1 MDCRIIDNKVIIRD
15 GCAVSVP
22 PNHFDDTDQTE
33 RYYGIVLKLI
43 QNDKQARVQ
52 WMDDKSKSIENM
64 ENVQL
69 ETEIPQKP
77 KKFVLRIKPKN
88 QSDDAQFEAD
98 LTPKDSSNPG
108 KCFCYFVSSLVAFGC
123 KLLFFKI

>member
-108 KCFCYFVSSLVAFGC
+108 KCFSLVAFGC